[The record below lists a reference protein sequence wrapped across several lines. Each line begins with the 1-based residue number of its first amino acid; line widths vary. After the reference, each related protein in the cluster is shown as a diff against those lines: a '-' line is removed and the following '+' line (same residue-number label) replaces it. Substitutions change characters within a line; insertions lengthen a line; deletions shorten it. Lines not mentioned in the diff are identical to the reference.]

1 MNVTFILPGHGGGG
15 GAHSVVQESV
25 GLKQFGVRPA
35 IATTEHTMDVFRA
48 TYPEL
53 DEAGVDIAVF
63 QDAKDL
69 ADALVRC
76 DLAVA
81 TTYESLHLLRTAK
94 PLCGDTK
101 LRTAYYVQDYEPFF
115 VAPGTPEWTRARA
128 SYSAMP
134 DQLLFAKTDWLCDV
148 VRANHGQPV
157 TKVSPSIDHK
167 TYYPGPDH
175 TGRRP
180 TICAMIRPK
189 TPRRAPRRTARI
201 LEQIAERFDDK
212 VELLAFG
219 ASPEELVRNGIR
231 TSERII
237 QSGHLSRE
245 GVAAVLR
252 TSDIFLDLSDY
263 QAFGRT
269 ALEGM
274 ACGCIP
280 VLPQI
285 GGADQFRQCDG
296 CRHARRRG
304 YPARGIGPPVAR
316 RQDAPQHAQR
326 RDQDLS
332 RIFRGESGVHGICC
346 VLRVPGGLIAALPL
360 PPRGAMH

>member
-48 TYPEL
+48 NYPEL
-53 DEAGVDIAVF
+53 DEAGVDIAIF
-63 QDAKDL
+63 QDANDL
-69 ADALVRC
+69 ADALARC

-81 TTYESLHLLRTAK
+81 TTYESLHLLKAAR
-94 PLCGDTK
+94 PLCANKTM
-101 LRTAYYVQDYEPFF
+101 RTAYYVQDYEPFF
-115 VAPGTPEWTRARA
+115 CAPGTPEWTRART
-128 SYSAMP
+128 SYAAIP
-134 DQLLFAKTDWLCDV
+134 DQLLFAKTDWLCDI
-148 VRANHGQPV
+148 VRANHGQTV
-157 TKVSPSIDHK
+157 TKVSPSIDHG
-167 TYYPGPDH
+167 TYYPGPEH

-180 TICAMIRPK
+180 TVCAMVRPK

-201 LEQIAERFDDK
+201 LEQIAEKFDDK

-219 ASPEELVRNGIR
+219 ASSGELVRNCIR
-231 TSERII
+231 TSERIT
-237 QSGHLSRE
+237 QSGALSRD

-274 ACGCIP
+274 ACGCVP
-280 VLPQI
+280 VLPQL
-285 GGADQFRQCDG
+285 GGADEF
-296 CRHARRRG
+296 ARNFVNAMVVDTRDEEAIMRAVSDLLSLDDKTRRAMRNAAIRTSLE
-304 YPARGIGPPVAR
+304 YSVEKAAHTEYVAFSEFL
-316 RQDAPQHAQR
+316 AN
-326 RDQDLS
+326 
-332 RIFRGESGVHGICC
+332 
-346 VLRVPGGLIAALPL
+346 
-360 PPRGAMH
+360 

>member
-35 IATTEHTMDVFRA
+35 IATTEHTMDAFRA
-48 TYPEL
+48 NYPEL
-53 DEAGVDIAVF
+53 DEAGVEIAVF

-69 ADALVRC
+69 ADSLAQC

-81 TTYESLHLLRTAK
+81 TTYESLHLLRNAK
-94 PLCGDTK
+94 PLCGNK
-101 LRTAYYVQDYEPFF
+101 NLRTAYYVQDYEPFF
-115 VAPGTPEWTRARA
+115 VAPGTPEWTRART

-134 DQLLFAKTDWLCDV
+134 DQLLFAKTDWLCEI

-157 TKVSPSIDHK
+157 TRVSPSIDHK

-175 TGRRP
+175 SGRRP

-219 ASPEELVRNGIR
+219 ASPEELIRNGIR
-231 TSERII
+231 TSERIA

-285 GGADQFRQCDG
+285 GGADEF
-296 CRHARRRG
+296 ARNFVNAMVVDTRDEEAILRAVSDLLSLDDKTRRTMRNAAMKTSLD
-304 YPARGIGPPVAR
+304 YSVEKAAYTEYVAFSEFLT
-316 RQDAPQHAQR
+316 A
-326 RDQDLS
+326 
-332 RIFRGESGVHGICC
+332 
-346 VLRVPGGLIAALPL
+346 
-360 PPRGAMH
+360 

>member
-25 GLKQFGVRPA
+25 GLKQLGVRPT
-35 IATTEHTMDVFRA
+35 IATTEHTMDVFRSN
-48 TYPEL
+48 YPEL
-53 DEAGVDIAVF
+53 DQAGVEIAIF
-63 QDAKDL
+63 QDSKDL
-69 ADALVRC
+69 ADALARC

-81 TTYESLHLLRTAK
+81 TTYESLHFMRSAR
-94 PLCGDTK
+94 PLCGNKK

-115 VAPGTPEWTRARA
+115 CPPGTPEWTRART

-134 DQLLFAKTDWLCDV
+134 DQLLFAKTHWLCDI

-157 TKVSPSIDHK
+157 AKVSPSIDHR
-167 TYYPGPDH
+167 TYYPGPERS
-175 TGRRP
+175 GRRP

-201 LEQIAERFDDK
+201 LEQIAEKFDDK

-219 ASPEELVRNGIR
+219 ASPGELIRNGIR
-231 TSERII
+231 MSERIT

-245 GVAAVLR
+245 GVAEVLR
-252 TSDIFLDLSDY
+252 ASDIFLDLSDY

-274 ACGCIP
+274 ACGCVP

-285 GGADQFRQCDG
+285 GGADEF
-296 CRHARRRG
+296 ARNFVNAMVVDTRDEDAILRSVSDLLSLDDKTRRTMRNAAIQTSLE
-304 YPARGIGPPVAR
+304 YSVEKAAYSEYVAFSEFL
-316 RQDAPQHAQR
+316 AN
-326 RDQDLS
+326 
-332 RIFRGESGVHGICC
+332 
-346 VLRVPGGLIAALPL
+346 
-360 PPRGAMH
+360 

>member
-48 TYPEL
+48 NYPEL
-53 DEAGVDIAVF
+53 DEAGVDIVVF

-69 ADALVRC
+69 ADALVQC

-81 TTYESLHLLRTAK
+81 TTYESLHLLRNAT
-94 PLCGDTK
+94 PLCGNKK

-115 VAPGTPEWTRARA
+115 VAPGTPEWTRART

-167 TYYPGPDH
+167 TYYPGPEH

-201 LEQIAERFDDK
+201 LEQIAEKFDDK

-219 ASPEELVRNGIR
+219 ASPEELIRNGIR
-231 TSERII
+231 TSERIT
-237 QSGHLSRE
+237 QSGHLS
-245 GVAAVLR
+245 
-252 TSDIFLDLSDY
+252 
-263 QAFGRT
+263 
-269 ALEGM
+269 
-274 ACGCIP
+274 
-280 VLPQI
+280 
-285 GGADQFRQCDG
+285 
-296 CRHARRRG
+296 ARRRG
-304 YPARGIGPPVAR
+304 GGPADFRYLSSICPTIRRSGAR
-316 RQDAPQHAQR
+316 RWRAWPAAAFPSCRSLAARTSSPAISSMRWLWTPVTR
-326 RDQDLS
+326 RRS
-332 RIFRGESGVHGICC
+332 CARYRTSC
-346 VLRVPGGLIAALPL
+346 RSTTRRAARCET
-360 PPRGAMH
+360 PR